1 MGDFPRDTYI
11 TLLLFLLGIPA
22 LVFQMASD
30 DVRRVLLNPRNL
42 LRSSTLVIPGGIAAL
57 LTITL
62 LWIDNFWKNPDYD
75 YTGLYHAGLVI
86 MLLLACYV
94 MGQVLRLVVKT
105 FLVRNLARYALRE
118 VRRRKGSFNNGIL
131 GDLIILGQESTP
143 GEEKNEVI
151 QALERI
157 VDGIIRLPGY
167 EGNQLSEL
175 IHALGDV
182 VLEGAT
188 PSSIENLIQAMEL
201 LRKVKQAYDDRQHH
215 EPTVCD
221 VDLDAAYRL
230 LSRLGCEAVR
240 FPVDGAAMVCVD
252 VIQGSE
258 LVANPAASQS
268 MREIGIA
275 AIEHNKI
282 MVATYALGYLDAVIF
297 SSDTLPEQREIVH
310 DYLGLLA
317 FFWGH
322 GLSGRKNADLYLV
335 SLGQV
340 PGVSLAHLINQAI
353 QHHRAV
359 NRFAIADQISTMWRE
374 MNEGYS

>member
-11 TLLLFLLGIPA
+11 TLLLFLLGVPA

-42 LRSSTLVIPGGIAAL
+42 PRSSTLIIPSAIAAL

-62 LWIDNFWKNPDYD
+62 LLVDNFWKDAHYD
-75 YTGLYHAGLVI
+75 YTGLYQLGLVI

-94 MGQVLRLVVKT
+94 VGQVLRLVVKT
-105 FLVRNLARYALRE
+105 FLVRSLARYALRQ
-118 VRRRKGSFNNGIL
+118 VRRRKGSFNNGLL

-143 GEEKNEVI
+143 GEEKSEVI

-157 VDGIIRLPGY
+157 VDGIIQLPDY

-175 IHALGDV
+175 IHALADV
-182 VLEGAT
+182 VLEGAQ
-188 PSSIENLIQAMEL
+188 PASIENLIQAMEL
-201 LRKVKQAYDDRQHH
+201 LRKIKQAYYHRRH
-215 EPTVCD
+215 EPAMCD

-252 VIQGSE
+252 VIQNSE
-258 LVANPAASQS
+258 LIANPSASQS

-282 MVATYALGYLDAVIF
+282 LVATYALGYLDAVIF
-297 SSDTLPEQREIVH
+297 NSEALPEQREIVH

-322 GLSGRKNADLYLV
+322 GLSGRKSASLYLV

-340 PGVSLAHLINQAI
+340 AGVSLTNLIHQAI

-359 NRFAIADQISTMWRE
+359 NRFAIADKIAEMWRE
-374 MNEGYS
+374 MKKEK

>member
-42 LRSSTLVIPGGIAAL
+42 LRSSTLVIPAGIAAM
-57 LTITL
+57 LTIML
-62 LWIDNFWKNPDYD
+62 LLIENFWKAPDYD
-75 YTGLYHAGLVI
+75 YTGLYQVGLVI

-94 MGQVLRLVVKT
+94 VGQVLRLVVKT
-105 FLVRNLARYALRE
+105 FLVRNLARYALRQ

-143 GEEKNEVI
+143 GEEKSEVI
-151 QALERI
+151 MALGRI
-157 VDGIIRLPGY
+157 VDGIIQLPDY

-175 IHALGDV
+175 IHALADV

-188 PSSIENLIQAMEL
+188 PASVENLIQTMEL
-201 LRKVKQAYDDRQHH
+201 LRKIKQVYYDRQHH
-215 EPTVCD
+215 EPAVCD

-282 MVATYALGYLDAVIF
+282 LVATYALGYLDAVIF
-297 SSDTLPEQREIVH
+297 NGDALPEQREIVH
-310 DYLGLLA
+310 DYLGLLS

-322 GLSGRKNADLYLV
+322 GLSGRKTADLYLV
-335 SLGQV
+335 SLGQI

-374 MNEGYS
+374 MNEG